1 MLRMRWVR
9 VAAIAALAIS
19 PVAVLTGASFHNT
32 PTLHCTA
39 EAMPG
44 NASAGQVA
52 NYNPHLQCLGS
63 APAMLQSLRVKPIR
77 SASANVTS
85 PITWSFA
92 GDPPAQAGRNC
103 VARAVAG
110 SASVGTLSGYRCFQ
124 TFAEAIHAATGGA
137 VTLAPGTTPSQLT
150 QSMLDVPST
159 STVIGVDYMDSGFY
173 GGSLTWSE
181 SSDIYGCT
189 DGSYY
194 AAPTMPSGWNDDVS
208 SARSY
213 GGCATYN
220 HFENTYYGGSKLTCT
235 CSTMGVMNDQTSSE
249 KWYN

>member
-1 MLRMRWVR
+1 MLQMRWVR
-9 VAAIAALAIS
+9 VAAIGALAIS
-19 PVAVLTGASFHNT
+19 PMAILTGATFHNA
-32 PTLHCTA
+32 PVLHCTA
-39 EAMPG
+39 EALPG
-44 NASAGQVA
+44 NASAAQVA
-52 NYNPHLQCLGS
+52 NYNPHLQCFGS
-63 APAMLQSLRVKPIR
+63 APAALKSLGVKPMR
-77 SASANVTS
+77 RVSTNVMP
-85 PITWSFA
+85 PITRSA
-92 GDPPAQAGRNC
+92 GDPPGQEGRNC
-103 VARAVAG
+103 IAQAEAG
-110 SASVGTLSGYRCFQ
+110 SGPVGAPSGYRCFQ

-137 VTLAPGTTPSQLT
+137 VTLAAGTTPSQLT

-194 AAPTMPSGWNDDVS
+194 AAPTIPSGWNDDVS